1 MSRLLLHD
9 NQVFTYID
17 IVNVMLKKY
26 YFSVLGQLSYS
37 IAIGI
42 RPSPC
47 FVRKIFYIFSSFFK
61 KGVTNC

>member
-9 NQVFTYID
+9 NQVFTDID

-26 YFSVLGQLSYS
+26 YFSVLGQLSHS

-47 FVRKIFYIFSSFFK
+47 FVRKYFTCLAPFLK

>member
-26 YFSVLGQLSYS
+26 HFFVLGQLSHS

-47 FVRKIFYIFSSFFK
+47 FVRKFFLHF
-61 KGVTNC
+61 

>member
-26 YFSVLGQLSYS
+26 HFFVLGQLSHS

-47 FVRKIFYIFSSFFK
+47 FVRKFFFTFLAPFLK
-61 KGVTNC
+61 KV